1 MRERGS
7 EKTEKWE
14 SVSEREGQKKEIVC
28 KGVCEKEF
36 MRVEFLLTSVKT
48 VLKTAC
54 SGKFF

>member
-1 MRERGS
+1 MREIGS

-36 MRVEFLLTSVKT
+36 MRVEFHLNFSKNSIKNCL
-48 VLKTAC
+48 
-54 SGKFF
+54 FR